1 MDVQEQD
8 VVRAI
13 DLLKSLD
20 TFTVSK
26 LAEHLGV
33 SRSTLYKEF
42 RHLLPERSNVTEN
55 KVKKAVLTL
64 QGRTGRT
71 SLTISEVAKEAG
83 VARQSISRD
92 YKHLIPMIQGK
103 SPVDVIP
110 DHSVKLE
117 EKVRKLEGELLS
129 VKEQGEEAFADF
141 QLKVYSDLMKQD
153 ITTFNA
159 QKDKASVIKL
169 QNQND
174 EITRI
179 NREQLS
185 ELAELR
191 SQLLEYKRKSQ
202 QNISGCHV
210 LAHVK
215 ADYSAIS
222 AHMDTAST
230 MKLFFEAEEQ
240 NIQKAIDACFASKP
254 DAIVFFQ
261 PFLSCSFDSLG
272 IALTEG
278 DVIIVESNFPKA
290 KHFQALLKNITDI
303 PVHAISAKGHET
315 NLAKFYCRQHY
326 QNMFND
332 EFIDRLYQ
340 LLAYPEQEDGFRSVT
355 KVKPKPQLTVVA

>member
-1 MDVQEQD
+1 MNLQEQD

-33 SRSTLYKEF
+33 SRSSLYKDF

-83 VARQSISRD
+83 VTRQSISRD
-92 YKHLIPMIQGK
+92 YKHLIPMIRGE
-103 SPVDVIP
+103 SAVDVIP
-110 DHSVKLE
+110 DSSVGLE
-117 EKVRKLEGELLS
+117 NKVRELEAELLS
-129 VKEQGEEAFADF
+129 MKEQGEKAFADF

-153 ITTFNA
+153 VTAFNA

-174 EITRI
+174 EITQI

-202 QNISGCHV
+202 QNISGCNV

-222 AHMDTAST
+222 ADMDTANI
-230 MKLFFEAEEQ
+230 MKLLFEAEEK
-240 NIQKAIDACFASKP
+240 NIQNAIDACFASKP
-254 DAIVFFQ
+254 DAIIFFQ

-278 DVIIVESNFPKA
+278 SVIIVESNFPRSN
-290 KHFQALLKNITDI
+290 HFKTFIRNITDI
-303 PVHAISAKGHET
+303 PIHAISANGHEA
-315 NLAKFYCRQHY
+315 NLTKFFCRQHY
-326 QNMFND
+326 KNMFND
-332 EFIDRLYQ
+332 EFIDKFYKLPV
-340 LLAYPEQEDGFRSVT
+340 YPEQNDGFSSVT
-355 KVKPKPQLTVVA
+355 KVKPKPQLTLVA